1 MVSYCCNRIKRKEK
15 KYNRQ
20 IRVMKATPATVC
32 DVYHYKNK
40 DKTCNL
46 RIDSLAQI
54 LSLGNICSGKAIG
67 TIVFILAVT
76 NHSNAGMRVLVIEST
91 IGLVT
96 ASIAYKMRGNGI
108 IAAPYYGQQP
118 HMQLVEYLNIRG

>member
-67 TIVFILAVT
+67 TIVFMSRRYKPFQCRHAGT
-76 NHSNAGMRVLVIEST
+76 SNREHHWSSHGVNCIQDAR
-91 IGLVT
+91 
-96 ASIAYKMRGNGI
+96 
-108 IAAPYYGQQP
+108 
-118 HMQLVEYLNIRG
+118 